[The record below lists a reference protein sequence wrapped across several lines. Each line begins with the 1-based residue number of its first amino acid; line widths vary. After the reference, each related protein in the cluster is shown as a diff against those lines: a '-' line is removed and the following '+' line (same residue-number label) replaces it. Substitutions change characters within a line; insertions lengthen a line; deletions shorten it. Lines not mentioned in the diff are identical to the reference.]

1 MNGLTNESENALPL
15 DESFWS
21 HLEHSGYTIGIPV
34 SEDKI
39 MNVNEVLEDIYYTID
54 EDPEEAQRLIIM
66 MAAIL
71 IASKDGMADKVWE
84 EMTVSESMKSL
95 DKEIGKILNETTE

>member
-1 MNGLTNESENALPL
+1 MSESENALPL
-15 DESFWS
+15 DESFWT
-21 HLEHSGYTIGIPV
+21 HLEHSGFIISIPV
-34 SEDKI
+34 SENKI

-71 IASKDGMADKVWE
+71 MASKDGTADKVWE
-84 EMTVSESMKSL
+84 EMTVSESMKSF
-95 DKEIGKILNETTE
+95 DKEIGKILNEES

>member
-1 MNGLTNESENALPL
+1 MTNESENALPL
-15 DESFWS
+15 DESFWD

-39 MNVNEVLEDIYYTID
+39 MNVNEVLEDIYYTIE

-95 DKEIGKILNETTE
+95 DTEIGKILDEKS